1 MRNIVCAALLLAT
14 TAASAQTTRV
24 VQSLR
29 LWPEAQGEVVLK
41 NGDYLLLTLR
51 GERTLTDASAYQPI
65 RHLGFDAG
73 QVRVGYEHF
82 WNANWS
88 WGATARFNG
97 GSGQLQVGN
106 ISGETITPELL
117 LRHRAPI
124 FGGITFGQRLGVER
138 IFPTTSYLGG
148 SGPNSQTWTR
158 LRVDLEKLLPLTGDA
173 TGLALRPRLSY
184 EAGTHLRF
192 QKGVNDLDE
201 RTIQYTSLRGE
212 VGVRLSPAI
221 DLTPWFAYQ
230 TSYLETLPQ
239 YDKNGVQ
246 TSGGKLNLVSPTL
259 GLDVR
264 FTILPSGGKA
274 DRQQLPTQ
282 H

>member
-1 MRNIVCAALLLAT
+1 MKFILAATLLLAT
-14 TAASAQTTRV
+14 TAASAQNARV
-24 VQSLR
+24 VQNLR
-29 LWPEAQGEVVLK
+29 LWPEVQGEVALK

-51 GERTLTDASAYQPI
+51 GERTLADASGYQPP

-97 GSGQLQVGN
+97 GSGQLQTGT
-106 ISGETITPELL
+106 ITGETLTPELL

-124 FGGITFGQRLGVER
+124 FGGITFGQRLGIER
-138 IFPTTSYLGG
+138 IFPTTSYVGS

-158 LRVDLEKLLPLTGDA
+158 LRVDLEKLLPLTSEA
-173 TGLALRPRLSY
+173 AGLALRPRLSY

-192 QKGVNDLDE
+192 QKDASDPDE
-201 RTIQYTSLRGE
+201 RTIQYTSLRAE

-230 TSYLETLPQ
+230 TGYLETLPQ
-239 YDKNGVQ
+239 YDRNGVQ
-246 TSGGKLNLVSPTL
+246 TSGGKLNIVYPTL
-259 GLDVR
+259 GLEAR